1 MLNPIGVPNPMRV
14 RLLAAI
20 LGLAACVLSTAAWS
34 QRQLPQDA
42 RFGEMTRFAYPQ
54 VVISKKTLH
63 MAPGARIYNHQNLII
78 MPAAMPP
85 RANVLFEVDTAGH
98 LSGIWLLTAQEAARY
113 KKPVLPTTIPPKP
126 APPKPA
132 GPAKDEDKD
141 DSSRLGG
148 RN

>member
-1 MLNPIGVPNPMRV
+1 M
-14 RLLAAI
+14 AAI
-20 LGLAACVLSTAAWS
+20 LGLAACMLSAAAWP

-54 VVISKKTLH
+54 VVISKRTFH
-63 MAPGARIYNHQNLII
+63 MAPGARIYNQQNLII
-78 MPAAMPP
+78 MPVAMPP

-113 KKPVLPTTIPPKP
+113 KKPVLPTK
-126 APPKPA
+126 APPKPPA
-132 GPAKDEDKD
+132 DPAKDDEKD
-141 DSSRLGG
+141 DKKDDPSRLGG